1 MLCIINDETKY
12 KKVSEIDINQNAFQF
27 KAKYHYQINLN
38 KGYIVYFR
46 MYLLAKDRKD
56 GIVSINIGI
65 LNSPTIRPVGKD
77 NIYGLDIEF
86 DQK

>member
-56 GIVSINIGI
+56 GTVSINIGI
-65 LNSPTIRPVGKD
+65 SIILGKD